1 MQTIRTI
8 AAGAAAIALA
18 VGIALAADAG
28 APTRN
33 AAPVALEEP
42 TSLYVFAEQ
51 PQGCTPGYIS
61 INHARGATWTV
72 AGAPVA
78 VTPPSTKIELP
89 GGFQD
94 DVVATALPGYAIP
107 SNVQSE
113 FFLTVYPIPL
123 SCYRQPSPSPTPS
136 PKPSAEAP
144 TPTASPTMPA
154 TSAPPSPTTPAPVTP
169 EPATP
174 STDPTDGATT
184 PGPISC
190 EAR

>member
-8 AAGAAAIALA
+8 AAGAATIALA
-18 VGIALAADAG
+18 VGIAIAADAG
-28 APTRN
+28 APSRNTR
-33 AAPVALEEP
+33 PTALEEP
-42 TSLYVFAEQ
+42 ASLYVFAEQ

-72 AGAPVA
+72 AGAPTA

-94 DVVATALPGYAIP
+94 DVVATALPGYSIP

-123 SCYRQPSPSPTPS
+123 SCYRQPSAAPTPS
-136 PKPSAEAP
+136 AETPGSTGSPSVT
-144 TPTASPTMPA
+144 TPATPATPSPSEGTPA
-154 TSAPPSPTTPAPVTP
+154 TS

-174 STDPTDGATT
+174 PAQPTDAATTT